1 MRNLI
6 LGVLLLPAF
15 AQAQPVT
22 VEKPVV
28 CDKVK
33 NVIEYLSGSD
43 IQEQPFW
50 AGIDKKSRYLMMVNK
65 ETNSWTLIQFND
77 QIACIIGSGE
87 NSKLLFTGPKL

>member
-1 MRNLI
+1 MYKLI
-6 LGVLLLPAF
+6 LGVLLLPAL
-15 AQAQPVT
+15 AYAQPVT

-33 NVIEYLSGSD
+33 NVIEYFSGGD

-50 AGIDKKSRYLMMVNK
+50 VGTDQKSRYLMMVNK
-65 ETNSWTLIQFND
+65 ENKSWTLIQFND

-87 NSKLLFTGPKL
+87 NSKLLLTGPKL